1 MMLTAMVIRPERIVM
16 LGALLAGGCGLIS
29 GADDLRTGPGVD
41 EPLDASLDSPSADG
55 HVDEPLDASAA
66 LDATPAVDTGADAA
80 PPPRCDIAK
89 PFGAP
94 ELVGGLKATPGNDI
108 GFTLSPD
115 ETTIYFSSDR
125 PGGAGGYDLY
135 SATRA
140 DADQPFSAIAA
151 FTALNTTADERHPSV
166 TADGLAL
173 VFRTSAAGGAG
184 DLLIARR
191 TSTAASFDAP
201 LPLAAVNSSND
212 ESDPFVTPSGD
223 ALYLLSNRGP
233 TGIYV
238 SARVGQGF
246 GAPLPL
252 PLLAGRSDPTLS
264 DDELTMFIGSGATG
278 PAQDIAVVTRS
289 AKNAPFGA
297 ATTVAVLNSASADQ
311 PDWLSPDGCRLYLSS
326 TRSGTYGIYVAIRP
340 R

>member
-1 MMLTAMVIRPERIVM
+1 M
-16 LGALLAGGCGLIS
+16 LGALLVGGCGLIS
-29 GADDLRTGPGVD
+29 RRRRPADGPWVG
-41 EPLDASLDSPSADG
+41 EPLDASLDSPAADSRI
-55 HVDEPLDASAA
+55 DEPLDASPA
-66 LDATPAVDTGADAA
+66 LDATPTGDTGTDAA

-94 ELVGGLKATPGNDI
+94 ELVGGLKSNTGNDI
-108 GFTLSPD
+108 GLTLSPD

-135 SATRA
+135 WATRA
-140 DADQPFSAIAA
+140 DADQPFSAIATL
-151 FTALNTTADERHPSV
+151 TALDTAADERHPTV

-173 VFRTSAAGGAG
+173 IFRTSAAGGAG

-201 LPLAAVNSSND
+201 SPLAAVNSSDD

-246 GAPLPL
+246 GAAVPL
-252 PLLAGRSDPTLS
+252 PLLLGRSDPTLS
-264 DDELTMFIGSGATG
+264 ADELTMFVGSGATG
-278 PAQDIAVVTRS
+278 PAQDIDVVTRS

-297 ATTVAVLNSASADQ
+297 ATSVPILNSNAADQ

-326 TRSGTYGIYVAIRP
+326 TRSGTYGFYVATRP